1 MKRVIGVFLFL
12 LLSACAVE
20 STITQ
25 SNLRFFPDDYSFILK
40 ANKAETLWSGLIGS
54 DRVHKTLARFSE
66 AVEEIQQQL
75 STLIPVGPVEI
86 ALYQEGRDALIF
98 LAISS
103 NKSLSDSFEFDDALT
118 YEEIAVGVA
127 QVAEKELF
135 YAALE
140 DRSLISNSKL
150 ILQEA
155 LRGNGRFRVE
165 EKV

>member
-12 LLSACAVE
+12 LLSACAIE

-66 AVEEIQQQL
+66 AVDEIQQQL

-86 ALYQEGRDALIF
+86 ALYQEGRDGLIF
-98 LAISS
+98 
-103 NKSLSDSFEFDDALT
+103 
-118 YEEIAVGVA
+118 
-127 QVAEKELF
+127 
-135 YAALE
+135 
-140 DRSLISNSKL
+140 
-150 ILQEA
+150 
-155 LRGNGRFRVE
+155 
-165 EKV
+165 